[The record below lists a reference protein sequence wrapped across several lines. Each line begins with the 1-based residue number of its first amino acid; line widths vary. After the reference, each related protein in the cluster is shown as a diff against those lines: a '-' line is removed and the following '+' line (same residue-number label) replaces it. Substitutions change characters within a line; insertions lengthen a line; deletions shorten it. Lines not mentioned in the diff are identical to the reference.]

1 MILVTGGTGLVGRHL
16 VRALLARG
24 HGVRC
29 LVRSVDRAGQVL
41 PPEVE
46 LVRGDINDRA
56 AVDKACTGV
65 DRVFHL
71 VAVIRENGADTFEHI
86 NVEGTLNL
94 VVAAG
99 QAGVKH
105 FVHLSALG
113 VSDNPKYKYAY
124 SKWRGEET
132 VQQSGLTWTILRPSV
147 IYGNGFGFFDRLAQ
161 SLRFTPRP
169 FVPVPGKGTALFQPV
184 AVEDVTRCLIKLIE
198 SPALVGKV
206 IEIGGPEHL
215 SYAQMLDLL
224 LERLDEKR
232 YKFYVP
238 MFLMRLTVPLMGS
251 FLKDP
256 PVTTV
261 ELKQMELD
269 NVTDTQ
275 AVEKTFGFKPRTLRN
290 GLRQLSHIGG
300 WQLEVRG

>member
-16 VRALLARG
+16 VRALLDKG
-24 HGVRC
+24 HDVRC
-29 LVRSVDRAGQVL
+29 LVRSLEKAGQVL

-46 LVRGDINDRA
+46 LVRGDINDRT
-56 AVDKACTGV
+56 AVDKACRDV
-65 DRVFHL
+65 DKIFHL
-71 VAVIRENGADTFEHI
+71 VAVIRENGANTFEHI

-105 FVHLSALG
+105 FIHLSALG
-113 VSDNPKYKYAY
+113 VSDNPKFKYAY

-132 VQQSGLTWTILRPSV
+132 VQQSGLTWTIIRPSV
-147 IYGNGFGFFDRLAQ
+147 IYGDGFGFFDRLAQ

-169 FVPVPGKGTALFQPV
+169 FIPVPGKGTTLFQPI
-184 AVEDVTRCLIKLIE
+184 AVEDVARCLIKLIE
-198 SPALVGKV
+198 NSSMIGKI

-215 SYAQMLDLL
+215 SYVQMLDLL

-232 YKFYVP
+232 YKLYVP
-238 MFLMRLTVPLMGS
+238 MFLMRLTVLLMGS
-251 FLKDP
+251 VMKDP
-256 PVTTV
+256 PVTSV

-269 NVTDTQ
+269 NVTDPQT
-275 AVEKTFGFKPRTLRN
+275 VEKNFGFKPRALRN
-290 GLRQLSHIGG
+290 GLRYLAPPAG
-300 WQLEVRG
+300 

>member
-16 VRALLARG
+16 VRALLAKG
-24 HGVRC
+24 HDVRC
-29 LVRSVDRAGQVL
+29 LVRSTDKAGQVL

-46 LVRGDINDRA
+46 LVRGDINDRT
-56 AVDKACTGV
+56 AVDKACRGV
-65 DRVFHL
+65 DKVFHL
-71 VAVIRENGADTFEHI
+71 VAVIRENGANTFEHI

-113 VSDNPKYKYAY
+113 VSDNPKFKYAY

-132 VQQSGLTWTILRPSV
+132 VQQSGLTWTIIRPSV
-147 IYGNGFGFFDRLAQ
+147 IYGDGFGFFDRLAQ

-169 FVPVPGKGTALFQPV
+169 FIPVPGKGTALFQPI
-184 AVEDVTRCLIKLIE
+184 AAEDVARCLIKLIE
-198 SPALVGKV
+198 NPSMIGKIV
-206 IEIGGPEHL
+206 EIGGPEHL
-215 SYAQMLDLL
+215 SYVQMLDLL
-224 LERLDEKR
+224 LERLGEKR

-238 MFLMRLTVPLMGS
+238 MFLMRLTVPLLGS
-251 FLKDP
+251 VMKDP

-269 NVTDTQ
+269 NVTDAQ
-275 AVEKTFGFKPRTLRN
+275 AVEKIFGFKPRALRN
-290 GLRQLSHIGG
+290 GLRYLAPH
-300 WQLEVRG
+300 